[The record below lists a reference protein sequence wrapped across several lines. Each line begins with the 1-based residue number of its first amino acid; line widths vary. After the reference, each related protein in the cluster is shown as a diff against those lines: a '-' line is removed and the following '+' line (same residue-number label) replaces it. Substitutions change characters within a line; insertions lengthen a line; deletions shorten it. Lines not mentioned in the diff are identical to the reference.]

1 MGDLYDDKIETM
13 LVTRQRMSEQK
24 RIQRQK
30 ELQKQ
35 YGILAGALVALLIV
49 IVIIVKGCSGE
60 KDTKPKDKAAPATTE
75 AQVTE
80 ELTTLPEETT
90 IESTTAAEEATA
102 TVSDVMYTTDVL
114 NFRTA
119 PNTDADLIRHLEK
132 GTEVKVIST
141 SDGWCEIEY
150 GDHIGYVSQ
159 EYLSATKPE

>member
-35 YGILAGALVALLIV
+35 YCILAGALVALLIV

-60 KDTKPKDKAAPATTE
+60 KKTNPKDKVGSTTTTE
-75 AQVTE
+75 Q
-80 ELTTLPEETT
+80 LTTLPEETT
-90 IESTTAAEEATA
+90 IEETTVVQET
-102 TVSDVMYTTDVL
+102 TVAVSNIMYTTDVL

-119 PNTDADLIRHLEK
+119 PNTEADLIRHLDK

-141 SDGWCEIEY
+141 NDGWCEVEY
-150 GDHIGYVSQ
+150 GNHIGYVNK
-159 EYLSATKPE
+159 EYLSTTKPE